1 MLHRDLRKRSTFRA
15 VASAVLI
22 ACGLFAVPVPAHAVP
37 PAPLA
42 PPACLQWGFA
52 GPTGIVANG
61 KTIVTFNATG
71 PNVNTSATANA
82 LTVPINGF
90 VDANKFITLSVS
102 MPGPPPATETYAGA
116 VGDDGIARGRIS
128 NTSPIVQSG
137 GEWSTAAPL
146 KCDKVAAPEKP
157 KEGPTVSFEPIL
169 GGLNVHIT
177 DRSGVTSQC
186 TYDADGFTRTFRL
199 DANSSTDLK
208 IVPAI
213 PKLDNWNIN
222 IKCDN
227 GTSTQTT
234 QFF

>member
-1 MLHRDLRKRSTFRA
+1 MLHLDLHKRSTFRA
-15 VASAVLI
+15 AAAAGL
-22 ACGLFAVPVPAHAVP
+22 ATGGLFAVPVPAHAIP

-42 PPACLQWGFA
+42 PPACLQYGFA
-52 GPTGIVANG
+52 GPTSIVSNG
-61 KTIVTFNATG
+61 RAIVTFNGDG
-71 PNVNTSATANA
+71 PSVNTSATANA

-146 KCDKVAAPEKP
+146 KCIKEAAP
-157 KEGPTVSFEPIL
+157 KEGPTVSFDPIL

-186 TYDADGFTRTFRL
+186 TYNADGFTRTFRL
-199 DANSSTDLK
+199 EANSSTDLK
-208 IVPAI
+208 IVPAV

-222 IKCDN
+222 VTCDN

>member
-1 MLHRDLRKRSTFRA
+1 MTHSNRWP
-15 VASAVLI
+15 
-22 ACGLFAVPVPAHAVP
+22 LFAGATTIATAGLVAASPPAHAVP

-52 GPTGIVANG
+52 GPTAIVSNG
-61 KTIVTFNATG
+61 RTIVTFNADG
-71 PNVNTSATANA
+71 SNVNTSATANA

-116 VGDDGIARGRIS
+116 VGDDGIARGTIS

-137 GEWSTAAPL
+137 GSWSTGAPL
-146 KCDKVAAPEKP
+146 KCVKEAAP
-157 KEGPTVSFEPIL
+157 KEGPTVSFDPIL

-186 TYDADGFTRTFRL
+186 TYDADGFTRAFRL
-199 DANSSTDLK
+199 EANKSTDLK
-208 IVPAI
+208 IVPAV
-213 PKLDNWNIN
+213 PKFDNWNITVT
-222 IKCDN
+222 CDN
-227 GTSTQTT
+227 GTSTKTT

>member
-1 MLHRDLRKRSTFRA
+1 MRHLDFSSRSAFRA
-15 VASAVLI
+15 ASA
-22 ACGLFAVPVPAHAVP
+22 AGLLAGGLLAMPVPAHA
-37 PAPLA
+37 A
-42 PPACLQWGFA
+42 PPGCLQYGFA
-52 GPTGIVANG
+52 GPTEIVANG
-61 KTIVTFNATG
+61 RTIVTFNGDG
-71 PNVNTSATANA
+71 PSVNTSATANN
-82 LTVPINGF
+82 LTVPIHGF
-90 VDANKFITLSVS
+90 VDANKFITLSVD

-116 VGDDGIARGRIS
+116 VGDDGIGRGRVS

-137 GEWSTAAPL
+137 GEWNLGAPL
-146 KCDKVAAPEKP
+146 KCIKEAAP
-157 KEGPTVSFEPIL
+157 KEGPTVSFDPIL

-186 TYDADGFTRTFRL
+186 TYNADGFTRTFRL
-199 DANSSTDLK
+199 EANSSTDLK

-222 IKCDN
+222 VTCDN

>member
-1 MLHRDLRKRSTFRA
+1 MHQRHVYSRSAFRA
-15 VASAVLI
+15 ITAASLLAGGLLI
-22 ACGLFAVPVPAHAVP
+22 APVTAHA
-37 PAPLA
+37 APG
-42 PPACLQWGFA
+42 CLQYGFA
-52 GPTGIVANG
+52 GPTEIKSGG
-61 KTIVTFNATG
+61 RTIVTFNGDG
-71 PNVNTSATANA
+71 PNVSTSATANN

-90 VDANKFITLSVS
+90 VDANKYISLTVT
-102 MPGPPPATETYAGA
+102 MPGVDGAGQNVTETYAGA
-116 VGDDGIARGRIS
+116 VGDDGMPHGNIKNS
-128 NTSPIVQSG
+128 SPIVSTSG
-137 GEWSTAAPL
+137 ATWELGAPL
-146 KCDKVAAPEKP
+146 KCIKEAAP
-157 KEGPTVSFEPIL
+157 KEGPTVSFDPIL

-199 DANSSTDLK
+199 EANSSTDLK

-222 IKCDN
+222 VTCDN